1 MKKDFLTDA
10 PILAVGA
17 GIMGLGIAQ
26 VAAQAGH
33 QVMIY
38 DSRAGAVGEA
48 CAKLG
53 RTLDALV
60 VKGKLSAQAVA
71 QTLSRIQAI
80 DSLAVAAR
88 CSWWWRRLL
97 KKLMSSAI
105 CFCNSKR
112 SWRPIASSPA
122 TPRRFPSRPLPTVWR
137 SRDGWWACIF
147 SIPVSYT
154 HL

>member
-80 DSLAVAAR
+80 DSLAVAAPVQLVVEAIVEKIDVKR
-88 CSWWWRRLL
+88 DLFLQLEAIVAADCVFASNTCLL
-97 KKLMSSAI
+97 YT
-105 CFCNSKR
+105 
-112 SWRPIASSPA
+112 SPS
-122 TPRRFPSRPLPTVWR
+122 P
-137 SRDGWWACIF
+137 
-147 SIPVSYT
+147 
-154 HL
+154 